1 MGFDLLSTPF
11 QTEMKFDQYFLDYS
25 KKNNGKAGSVSF
37 DYQCGVMMPPPR
49 HHHLDGWTNNNNN
62 NMVNIK
68 NFPLLDVA
76 AWLHIKIYSS
86 THVIEV
92 ELYKE
97 FCAETKKVILTAF
110 NENEESWIYLTPS
123 VHALL

>member
-1 MGFDLLSTPF
+1 
-11 QTEMKFDQYFLDYS
+11 
-25 KKNNGKAGSVSF
+25 
-37 DYQCGVMMPPPR
+37 MMPPPR

-110 NENEESWIYLTPS
+110 NENEESWIYLTPT
-123 VHALL
+123 VHALLELSGELIEANNGRGLGAYTEFSLESNNTVLRLTRVALSRKTN